1 MMVMFYVLF
10 SEELCCCVVFL
21 SAVCSSESAVGLK
34 GFFKK
39 ITYEGLSIKCRLRFF
54 SFKITPTYE
63 GLSYI
68 KKRLH
73 LPLLSWEATCR
84 GISRTPY
91 GD

>member
-1 MMVMFYVLF
+1 MVMFYVLF

-34 GFFKK
+34 GFLKK

-63 GLSYI
+63 WLSYLIKAASSSLLLGSNSIMI
-68 KKRLH
+68 KKKG
-73 LPLLSWEATCR
+73 P
-84 GISRTPY
+84 IY
-91 GD
+91 